1 MPGDP
6 KYVGLVIVSHSAA
19 LAEGLREL
27 LEQFADGGPSIE
39 AAAGGP
45 DGSLGTDAAAIAA
58 AIRRTDRGAGVAVLM
73 DLGSAVLSARH
84 ALSDLDDGVA
94 VLVDAPL
101 VEGAVAAAVTAAG
114 GAPLDDVVLAAREA
128 RDVPKL

>member
-1 MPGDP
+1 MPEDP

-19 LAEGLREL
+19 LAAGLREL
-27 LEQFADGGPSIE
+27 LEQFAGGGPSIA

-45 DGSLGTDAAAIAA
+45 DGSLGTDAEAIAA
-58 AIRRTDRGAGVAVLM
+58 AVRHTDRGAGVAVLM

-84 ALSDLDDGVA
+84 ALSDLDDGTA

-101 VEGAVAAAVTAAG
+101 VEGAVAAAVAAAG
-114 GAPLDDVVLAAREA
+114 GALLDDVVLAAQEA